1 MVTWLGWFA
10 ALAGALGYG
19 VASVLQAVG
28 AGRATGPSVLR
39 QPAYV
44 AGMALDGL
52 AWLASLVAVR
62 VLPLFVVQS
71 VLASSVAV
79 TVVLAHL
86 VLRAPLRG
94 RDAVALL
101 ALVSALAVLGIAFLP
116 GAAPSPGGATAWAL
130 PVALVAVVLALVL
143 GYARAGSPVMAVIAG
158 LAFSGAAVCAR
169 GMDLSGDAAAV
180 LGHPLAWTL
189 LGFGAAGTVAFARSL
204 ERGPVGLSTAV
215 LWSVETVV
223 AGMRCGAAGPPRPA
237 ARRWSACSAVS
248 PWPWARPTRRWSR
261 SPPEPPGQPSTS
273 PGSPVASSRFAISSW
288 PAAFGWSPSGPS
300 SPVGSPRVGGPSKAW
315 YRST

>member
-204 ERGPVGLSTAV
+204 ERGPVGPSTAV

-223 AGMRCGAAGPPRPA
+223 AGGVGVLVLGDAVRSGWAAPAGGATLVSVLSCVALAMG
-237 ARRWSACSAVS
+237 SAHKAL
-248 PWPWARPTRRWSR
+248 
-261 SPPEPPGQPSTS
+261 EP
-273 PGSPVASSRFAISSW
+273 FA
-288 PAAFGWSPSGPS
+288 
-300 SPVGSPRVGGPSKAW
+300 
-315 YRST
+315 T

>member
-28 AGRATGPSVLR
+28 AARATGPAVLR

-52 AWLASLVAVR
+52 AWLASLAAMR

-71 VLASSVAV
+71 ALASSVAV
-79 TVVLAHL
+79 TVVVAHL
-86 VLRAPLRG
+86 VLRTPLRG
-94 RDAVALL
+94 RDVGAVL

-116 GAAPSPGGATAWAL
+116 GAAPAPAGATAWVLPAL
-130 PVALVAVVLALVL
+130 VALVLALAL
-143 GYARAGSPVMAVIAG
+143 GYARAGSPAMAVLAG

-169 GMDLSGDAAAV
+169 GMDLSGNASAV
-180 LGHPLAWTL
+180 LGRPLAWML
-189 LGFGAAGTVAFARSL
+189 LGFGAVGTVAFARSL
-204 ERGPVGLSTAV
+204 ERGRVGPSTAV

-223 AGMRCGAAGPPRPA
+223 AGGVGVLVLGDAVRTGWVAAAGAATLVSVLRCVARATGPA
-237 ARRWSACSAVS
+237 EKAL
-248 PWPWARPTRRWSR
+248 
-261 SPPEPPGQPSTS
+261 EP
-273 PGSPVASSRFAISSW
+273 FAI
-288 PAAFGWSPSGPS
+288 
-300 SPVGSPRVGGPSKAW
+300 
-315 YRST
+315 